1 MASVVSGNPPYQVGI
16 TFSNASINILGQ
28 SIETQ
33 LGDKAEK
40 DHTHDISDLEDK
52 NNKLTSLTSDCVKKE
67 TSAENATIGGTFTCS
82 DVKFTYN
89 YQQALLSTKMVEL
102 DSMKSMTIQ
111 HLTLTADPN
120 MKVGCPVFFTGEI
133 IGKNFSPLTL
143 SSTDCVPI
151 VKTTGDWTQ
160 FVGICTEVDVSY
172 YGRTSQKYKGI
183 EHAYIRFA
191 THGDFQMAVEDSSK
205 YKVGDLITYDG
216 SVVDTSAPLDYK
228 TMFSIVGSVSAIVN
242 NNSVAIFR
250 I

>member
-1 MASVVSGNPPYQVGI
+1 MYNVAGDPPYQVGI
-16 TFSNASINILGQ
+16 TFQGATVNIDGS

-33 LGDKAEK
+33 LSSKAEK
-40 DHTHDISDLEDK
+40 SHTHDIKDLNDTT
-52 NNKLTSLTSDCVKKE
+52 NKLTSLTSDCIKKE
-67 TSAENATIGGTFTCS
+67 TSSENATIAGTFTCK

-89 YQQALLSTKMVEL
+89 STQTLLSTKMTEM

-111 HLTLTADPN
+111 HLTLTSDPN
-120 MKVGCPVFFTGEI
+120 MKVGSPVFFTGEI
-133 IGKNFSPLTL
+133 VGKNFSPITL

-160 FVGICTEVDVSY
+160 FAGICTEVDVSN
-172 YGRTSQKYKGI
+172 YGKTTQKYKGI

-216 SVVDTSAPLDYK
+216 SIVDTSAPLDYK

>member
-1 MASVVSGNPPYQVGI
+1 MNYVAGDPPYQVGI
-16 TFSNASINILGQ
+16 TFSNAEINISGQ

-33 LGDKAEK
+33 LGNKAEK
-40 DHTHDISDLEDK
+40 SHTHDISALTDN
-52 NNKLTSLTSDCVKKE
+52 NNKLTSLTNDCVKKE
-67 TSAENATIGGTFTCS
+67 TSAENATIAGTFTCS
-82 DVKFTYN
+82 DVKFK
-89 YQQALLSTKMVEL
+89 YQNQQTLLSTKISDIE
-102 DSMKSMTIQ
+102 SNISMTIQ

-133 IGKNFSPLTL
+133 VGKNFSPITL

-160 FVGICTEVDVSY
+160 FAGICTEVDVKY
-172 YGRTSQKYKGI
+172 YGRTTQKYKGI

-191 THGDFQMAVEDSSK
+191 THGDFQMAVDDSSK

-216 SVVDTSAPLDYK
+216 TIVDTSAPLDYK
-228 TMFSIVGSVSAIVN
+228 TMFSIVGSISSIVN

>member
-1 MASVVSGNPPYQVGI
+1 MYNVAGDPPYQVGI
-16 TFSNASINILGQ
+16 TFQGATVNIDGS

-33 LGDKAEK
+33 LSSKAEK
-40 DHTHDISDLEDK
+40 SHTHDIKDLNDTT
-52 NNKLTSLTSDCVKKE
+52 NRLTSLTNDCVKKE
-67 TSAENATIGGTFTCS
+67 TSYENATIAGTFTCK
-82 DVKFTYN
+82 DVKFTYQN
-89 YQQALLSTKMVEL
+89 AQTLLTTKIGEL
-102 DSMKSMTIQ
+102 ESNNSMTIQ
-111 HLTLTADPN
+111 HLTLTSDPN
-120 MKVGCPVFFTGEI
+120 MKVGSPVFLTGEI
-133 IGKNFSPLTL
+133 VGKNFSPLTL

-216 SVVDTSAPLDYK
+216 TVVDTSAPLDYK
-228 TMFSIVGSVSAIVN
+228 TMFSIVGSVSAIVK

>member
-1 MASVVSGNPPYQVGI
+1 MIAGNPPYQVGI
-16 TFSNASINILGQ
+16 TFSNATINIDGD
-28 SIETQ
+28 SIEKQ
-33 LGDKAEK
+33 LSGKASA
-40 DHTHDISDLEDK
+40 DHTHDIKDLKDET
-52 NNKLTSLTSDCVKKE
+52 NKLTNLTKDCIKKE
-67 TSAENATIGGTFTCS
+67 TSAENAKINGTFTCS

-89 YQQALLSTKMVEL
+89 STQTLLTDKLTEL
-102 DSMKSMTIQ
+102 DGMRNMTIQ

-120 MKVGCPVFFTGEI
+120 MKVGSPVFFTGEI
-133 IGKNFSPLTL
+133 IGKNFSVAAI

-160 FVGICTEVDVSY
+160 FAGICTEVDVINN
-172 YGRTSQKYKGI
+172 GRATQKYKGI
-183 EHAYIRFA
+183 QHAFIRFA
-191 THGDFQMAVEDSSK
+191 THGDFQMAVDDSSK

-216 SVVDTSAPLDYK
+216 SVVNTSSPLDYK

>member
-1 MASVVSGNPPYQVGI
+1 MIAGNPPYQVGI
-16 TFSNASINILGQ
+16 TFQGATVNIDGS

-33 LGDKAEK
+33 LSSKAEK
-40 DHTHDISDLEDK
+40 SHTHDIKDLNDTT
-52 NNKLTSLTSDCVKKE
+52 NKLTSLTSDCVKKE
-67 TSAENATIGGTFTCS
+67 TSAENATIAGTFTCK

-89 YQQALLSTKMVEL
+89 SVQTLLSTKMAEIESNV
-102 DSMKSMTIQ
+102 SMTIQ

-133 IGKNFSPLTL
+133 VGKNFSPITL

-172 YGRTSQKYKGI
+172 YGRTSQKYKGV

-205 YKVGDLITYDG
+205 YKIGDLITYD
-216 SVVDTSAPLDYK
+216 SSIVDTSAPLDYK
-228 TMFSIVGSVSAIVN
+228 TMFSIVGSVSAIVK